1 MRGLHH
7 RDPGVVG
14 AIMASD
20 QVRAELIADG
30 VHVHDFHATIMH
42 LLGLDSHRLEIP
54 GRQRLAID
62 HGTPIRA
69 IMA

>member
-1 MRGLHH
+1 MT
-7 RDPGVVG
+7 D
-14 AIMASD
+14 I
-20 QVRAELIADG
+20 
-30 VHVHDFHATIMH
+30 HATILR
-42 LLGLDSHRLEIP
+42 LLGLDSHRLDIP